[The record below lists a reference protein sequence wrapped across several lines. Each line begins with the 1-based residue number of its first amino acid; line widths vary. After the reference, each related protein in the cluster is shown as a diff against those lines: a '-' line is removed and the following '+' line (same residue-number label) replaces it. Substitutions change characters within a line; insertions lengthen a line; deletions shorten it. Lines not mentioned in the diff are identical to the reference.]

1 MTNKT
6 FARRAS
12 YLAAALLVLLG
23 GAEIARRQAD
33 LPSLPVLFDLQFDLT
48 PRSQTWRLYD
58 AVPLARSSQPRAL
71 ALQPQAVDGL
81 RLPWSKGSDIGL
93 ADFLDVTHTRAMV
106 VIQDGRIAFEHYA
119 AGFDANSR
127 FASFS
132 VAKSFVATLTGAA
145 LAEGRIKSLDDPIS
159 TYLGRDE
166 ISPAYADITIGQ
178 LLDMR
183 SGIDVDERY
192 GGSLTSP
199 VVRMYL
205 SRDLGSFIARRKGLR
220 FAPGS
225 RQEYRSV
232 DTLVLS
238 RVLARATGKSLSA
251 YARETLWQPLGMEQD
266 ATWSVDSDA
275 HRIEKAFCCI
285 NTTARDFAR
294 LGLLYLD
301 EGRAGT
307 RQVVSA
313 KWADTPRQ
321 VINGEQKLAYRDG
334 WWIPPGNAGDRDFS
348 AIGVF
353 GQYVYVNP
361 ATHTVIVK
369 LSDHGVE
376 QDEIETLL
384 AMRQLSHVIAGLK
397 PN

>member
-1 MTNKT
+1 MANRT
-6 FARRAS
+6 FATRAC
-12 YLAAALLVLLG
+12 YVAAALLVLLG

-58 AVPLARSSQPRAL
+58 AVPLARSSRPQPL
-71 ALQPQAVDGL
+71 ASQPHAIDGL
-81 RLPWSKGSDIGL
+81 RLPWNQDSEIGL
-93 ADFLDVTHTRAMV
+93 PEFLAVTNTRALLV
-106 VIQDGRIAFEHYA
+106 VQDGKIAFEHYA
-119 AGFDANSR
+119 SGFDANSR

-145 LAEGRIKSLDDPIS
+145 LAEGRIKSLDEPIGR
-159 TYLGRDE
+159 YLGADE
-166 ISPAYADITIGQ
+166 IAPAYAGITIGQ

-183 SGIDVDERY
+183 GGIDVDERY

-205 SRDLGSFIARRKGLR
+205 SRDLASFIARRHGLR
-220 FAPGS
+220 FAPGT

-238 RVLARATGKSLSA
+238 RVLARATGRNLSQ
-251 YARETLWQPLGMEQD
+251 YASEVLWQPLGMEQD

-275 HRIEKAFCCI
+275 HRIEKAFCCV
-285 NTTARDFAR
+285 NTTARDFAK

-301 EGRAGT
+301 QGRASA

-313 KWADTPRQ
+313 AWTNTPRQ
-321 VINGEQKLAYRDG
+321 VINGEQKLVYRDG

-376 QDEIETLL
+376 QDELATL
-384 AMRQLSHVIAGLK
+384 AVMRHLSHVTGGLK

>member
-1 MTNKT
+1 MANHT
-6 FARRAS
+6 FARRAG
-12 YLAAALLVLLG
+12 YGAAALLLLVG
-23 GAEIARRQAD
+23 GAEVARRQAD
-33 LPSLPVLFDLQFDLT
+33 LPSLPVLLDLQFDLT

-58 AVPLARSSQPRAL
+58 SVPLARATQPRPL
-71 ALQPQAVDGL
+71 ALQPQATDGL
-81 RLPWSKGSDIGL
+81 RVPWDNGSEIALD
-93 ADFLDVTHTRAMV
+93 DFLARTHTRALV
-106 VIQDGRIAFEHYA
+106 VVQDGKIAYEHYA
-119 AGFDANSR
+119 DGFAPSSR

-145 LAEGRIKSLDDPIS
+145 LAEGRIKSLDEPIGN
-159 TYLGRDE
+159 YLARDQ
-166 ISPAYADITIGQ
+166 IAPAYAGITIGQ

-183 SGIDVDERY
+183 GGIDVDERY

-205 SRDLGSFIARRKGLR
+205 SRDLGSFIGRRHGLR
-220 FAPGS
+220 FAPGTQ
-225 RQEYRSV
+225 QEYRSV

-238 RVLARATGKSLSA
+238 RVLARATGKSLSE
-251 YARETLWQPLGMEQD
+251 YASRVLWQPLGMEQE
-266 ATWSVDSDA
+266 ATWSVDSA
-275 HRIEKAFCCI
+275 THRVEKAFCCV
-285 NTTARDFAR
+285 NATARDFAK

-301 EGRAGT
+301 EGRAGGH
-307 RQVVSA
+307 QVISA
-313 KWADTPRQ
+313 KWADAPRQ
-321 VINGEQKLAYRDG
+321 TINGEQKLAYRDG

-353 GQYVYVNP
+353 GQYIYVNP

-376 QDEIETLL
+376 QDEIATLR
-384 AMRQLSHVIAGLK
+384 AMRQISHAMAGLK